1 MPSKSIQS
9 LNSNISAVGRDGY
22 RSYFSTVEGNECIIN
37 QADSI
42 EKGGAHVYWE
52 IEVEDP
58 LGNIYGWEDHSTAG
72 DSDAATLRASILT
85 HLTEVV
91 LPSNDDQR
99 LALTIDEDKVS
110 IVGKRV
116 DGTTDA

>member
-1 MPSKSIQS
+1 MALSI
-9 LNSNISAVGRDGY
+9 LGKGKGGY
-22 RSYFSTVEGNECIIN
+22 GSYFSTREGNECIIN

-42 EKGGAHVYWE
+42 EKGGTHVYWAV
-52 IEVEDP
+52 EVEDP
-58 LGNIYGWEDHSTAG
+58 FGNIYDWEDHSTAG

-99 LALTIDEDKVS
+99 LALTTDEDKVS